1 MNGTHAADH
10 VMDVSS
16 LEIGGGS
23 ARTTVMSSG
32 RLLRAY
38 LTEAKYESVRMLR
51 APAFAI
57 PFLGLPVALYLLF
70 AVLLFG
76 DALRGDPKGAIF
88 VFAGFDVL
96 GVMGPGLFGFGIVVA
111 MEREQ
116 GLLKL
121 KRALP
126 MPNGASL
133 LAKMLMAMLFGVFV
147 TVTMIVAALSL
158 GHLPLT
164 AGQCFSI
171 AAINILGALP
181 FCALGLFI
189 GTRTTGK
196 AAPAITNLIYL
207 AMIYL
212 SGIMF
217 PLPKS
222 MQATALIWPA
232 FHLDQLAFRALGA
245 PSQGTPLLHIA
256 VLAAVTLLFAVL
268 SIRRL
273 ARVG

>member
-1 MNGTHAADH
+1 
-10 VMDVSS
+10 
-16 LEIGGGS
+16 
-23 ARTTVMSSG
+23 
-32 RLLRAY
+32 
-38 LTEAKYESVRMLR
+38 MLR
-51 APAFAI
+51 TPAFGV
-57 PFLGLPVALYLLF
+57 PFLALPAALYLLF

-76 DALRGDPKGAIF
+76 DALRNDPKAALF
-88 VFAGFDVL
+88 TFTGFDVF
-96 GVMGPGLFGFGIVVA
+96 GVMGPGLFGFGVVVA

-126 MPNGASL
+126 MPPAAYL
-133 LAKMLMAMLFGVFV
+133 LAKMLMAMLFGLIV
-147 TVTMIVAALSL
+147 TATMIAAALSL

-164 AGQCFSI
+164 ALQCLAI
-171 AAINILGALP
+171 AMVNILGTLP

-196 AAPAITNLIYL
+196 SAPAIANVIYL

-212 SGIMF
+212 SGILF

-222 MQATALIWPA
+222 MQTVALVWPA
-232 FHLDQLAFRALGA
+232 YHLDQLALRALGA
-245 PSQGTPLLHIA
+245 ASQGPAMVHVA
-256 VLAAVTLLFAVL
+256 VLAGMTLLLGIL
-268 SIRRL
+268 SVRRL

>member
-1 MNGTHAADH
+1 MNGSQATGGVMNSTKLEVASGLDH
-10 VMDVSS
+10 SKKMPLS
-16 LEIGGGS
+16 
-23 ARTTVMSSG
+23 
-32 RLLRAY
+32 RLFHAY
-38 LTEAKYESVRMLR
+38 LTEAKYETVRMLR

-76 DALRGDPKGAIF
+76 DALRNDPKGAMF
-88 VFAGFDVL
+88 VFTGFDVL

-116 GLLKL
+116 GLLTL

-126 MPNGASL
+126 MPTGASL
-133 LAKMLMAMLFGVFV
+133 LSKMLMAMLFGVIV
-147 TVTMIVAALSL
+147 TATMIVAALSL
-158 GHLPLT
+158 GRLPLT
-164 AGQCFSI
+164 AGQSLSV

-189 GTRTTGK
+189 GTRTTSK

-222 MQATALIWPA
+222 VQATAVIWPA
-232 FHLDQLAFRALGA
+232 FHLDQLIFRALGV
-245 PSQGTPLLHIA
+245 PSQGAALVHVA
-256 VLAAVTLLFAVL
+256 VLTAVTLLLAAL